1 MFIDRRDAGRRLGQ
15 ALAPLRQRNP
25 VVIGLPRGGVVVADE
40 VARALDAPLDI
51 LVVRKLGA
59 PGQPELG
66 LGAIAEG
73 GVTALNDRLIDM
85 LGVHPSAL
93 AAVAAHE
100 HAELERR
107 VRTYRGNRPPFD
119 VSGRMVILVDDGLA
133 TGYTARAAARAL
145 RARAADSIVLAVP
158 VAAPETAEE
167 LKEEVDD
174 VVALETPRFFGA
186 VGQWYQ
192 DFSQTSDAEV
202 LAILER
208 RGDAQHPD

>member
-15 ALAPLRQRNP
+15 ALAPLQKDNP
-25 VVIGLPRGGVVVADE
+25 VVVGLPRGGVVVADE
-40 VARALDAPLDI
+40 VAEALGAPLDI

-66 LGAIAEG
+66 MGAIAEG
-73 GVTALNDRLIDM
+73 GVTALNHRLIDM
-85 LGVHPSAL
+85 LGIHPASL
-93 AAVAAHE
+93 QAVADHE
-100 HAELERR
+100 HTELERR
-107 VRTYRGNRPPFD
+107 VRTYRKGRPPLD
-119 VSGRMVILVDDGLA
+119 VTDRLVVLVDDGLA

-145 RARAADSIVLAVP
+145 RQRGAGTIVLAVP
-158 VAAPETAEE
+158 VAAPETVEE
-167 LKEEVDD
+167 LREEVDD

-192 DFSQTSDAEV
+192 DFAQTTDAEV

-208 RGDAQHPD
+208 RSDAPHSD